1 MLVLH
6 ALWFARSLILL
17 LQLRLLLLL
26 LLLAPT
32 RASHSSA
39 TTAKQAS
46 ASSSSSFALLFVL
59 LGPSTPTALRHHLL
73 LHHVNDLVG
82 DSQIL
87 DGASS
92 DVALRHP
99 PELISIPRGAD
110 DFSQV
115 DVHPV
120 VTADQVTVVCLSIL
134 QLHQHWMILSSLQQR

>member
-1 MLVLH
+1 MR
-6 ALWFARSLILL
+6 AGTNKCPCS
-17 LQLRLLLLL
+17 RLSDQHDLFPL
-26 LLLAPT
+26 T
-32 RASHSSA
+32 
-39 TTAKQAS
+39 S

-99 PELISIPRGAD
+99 PELISILSERSQCILMSHFDIIEVVLYKKKKVGATN
-110 DFSQV
+110 SK
-115 DVHPV
+115 H
-120 VTADQVTVVCLSIL
+120 
-134 QLHQHWMILSSLQQR
+134 